1 MALGKHPPRHPQRA
15 GESSHRV
22 GRFVFRNRRL
32 LAAMLFCLATAVAVE
47 ALIPPEQ
54 TRVGVVAAAADLPVG
69 TVLTAAHL
77 TIVEL
82 PAEAVMSASFAD
94 PSEVVGEQL
103 ATPLPHGFVLTPTAF
118 VGSGLLTG
126 APAGTVAVPLRPS
139 DPSTVQLLSPGH
151 YVEVVLSTGN
161 GFDVPGDTTVLA
173 RGLPV
178 LWTSATPSSGPSGV
192 WPGNSES
199 EGLVVVAAA
208 PADAAAL
215 AGASSTGNVHL
226 VLTGAPP
233 G

>member
-1 MALGKHPPRHPQRA
+1 MAPGKAPPRHPQRP
-15 GESSHRV
+15 GVPSHRV
-22 GRFVFRNRRL
+22 GRFVVRNRRL
-32 LAAMLFCLATAVAVE
+32 LAAILFCLATAVAVE

-77 TIVEL
+77 TTVEL
-82 PAEAVMSASFAD
+82 PVEAVVSSSFSD
-94 PSEVVGEQL
+94 PAQVVGEQL
-103 ATPLPHGFVLTPTAF
+103 ATPLPHGAVLTTTMF

-126 APAGTVAVPLRPS
+126 APAGTVAVPLRPT
-139 DPSTVQLLSPGH
+139 DPTTVQLLTAGQ

-178 LWTSATPSSGPSGV
+178 LWTSASPRGDPSVV
-192 WPGNSES
+192 WPGNTEG
-199 EGLVVVAAA
+199 EGLVVVAAQ

-215 AGASSTGNVHL
+215 AGASSNGTVHL
-226 VLTGAPP
+226 VLTEAPP